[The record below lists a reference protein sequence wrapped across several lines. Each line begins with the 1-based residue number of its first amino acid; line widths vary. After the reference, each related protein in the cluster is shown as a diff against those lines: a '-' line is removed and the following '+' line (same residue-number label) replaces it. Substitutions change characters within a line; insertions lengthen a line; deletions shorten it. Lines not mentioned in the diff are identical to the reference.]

1 MSSQFYHDLVICGVG
16 KNPQI
21 NLSVIFY
28 AGCILEFQYNAK
40 TKHLLGP
47 VVAQSVGD

>member
-1 MSSQFYHDLVICGVG
+1 MSSQFYHVLVIRGVEKKQ
-16 KNPQI
+16 KN
-21 NLSVIFY
+21 LLVIFY
-28 AGCILEFQYNAK
+28 AGCILEFQYNEK